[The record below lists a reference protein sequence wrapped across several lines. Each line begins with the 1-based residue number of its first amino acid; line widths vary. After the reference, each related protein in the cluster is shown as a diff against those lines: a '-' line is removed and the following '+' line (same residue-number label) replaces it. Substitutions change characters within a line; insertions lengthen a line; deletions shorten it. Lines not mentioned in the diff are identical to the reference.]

1 MATINLLYKRQYDI
15 NDSIKIG
22 IPNVGEIIEDEDNYY
37 GIVSTLTAMP
47 IDSMLILDKCGIDFT
62 QINEY
67 ELFLLLFDSLKE
79 LDTHLVF
86 GDLDLTKFETSV
98 SSQNGNVV
106 LYNPD
111 DDIVIDRAIH
121 NKIAMVLREI
131 HHLEKNNR
139 KPANEEAK
147 KYMIERA
154 KKKAMRNKNRNAMSN
169 LEQLIIAM
177 VNTEQYKYNYEETK
191 NLSIYQF
198 NKSVEQIKR
207 KIDYDN
213 LMHGVY
219 SGTVDTDKLSQKE
232 LNWIEIK

>member
-1 MATINLLYKRQYDI
+1 MSTINLLYKHQYDI
-15 NDSIKIG
+15 NDSIKIV
-22 IPNVGEIIEDEDNYY
+22 IPTVGEIIEDEDNYY

-79 LDTHLVF
+79 LDTHLIF

-98 SSQNGNVV
+98 NSQNGNVV
-106 LYNPD
+106 LYDAD

-121 NKIAMVLREI
+121 NKIAMTLREI
-131 HHLEKNNR
+131 HHLEKNNK

-154 KKKAMRNKNRNAMSN
+154 KKKAMRNKNRNAMSS

-177 VNTEQYKYNYEETK
+177 VNTSEYKYNFEETK

>member
-1 MATINLLYKRQYDI
+1 MSTINLLYKHQYDI
-15 NDSIKIG
+15 NDSIKIV
-22 IPNVGEIIEDEDNYY
+22 IPTVGEIIEDEDNYY

-79 LDTHLVF
+79 LDTHLIF

-98 SSQNGNVV
+98 NSQNGNVV
-106 LYNPD
+106 LYDTD

-131 HHLEKNNR
+131 HHLEKNNK

-154 KKKAMRNKNRNAMSN
+154 KKKAMRNKNRNAMSS

-177 VNTEQYKYNYEETK
+177 VNTSEYKYNFEETK